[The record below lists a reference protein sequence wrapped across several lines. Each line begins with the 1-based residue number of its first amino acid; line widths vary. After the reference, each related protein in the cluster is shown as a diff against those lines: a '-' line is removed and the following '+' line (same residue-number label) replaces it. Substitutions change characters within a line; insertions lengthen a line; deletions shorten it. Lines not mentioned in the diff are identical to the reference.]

1 VLPATIANRL
11 TECDV
16 LIGQEVTEVRPNHRF
31 DEASLEKYLAE
42 KMPGFRGPLEVV
54 QFAGGQSNPTFML
67 RAGGA
72 RYVMR
77 KKPSGTLLQS
87 AHQVER
93 EYRILT
99 ALANTDLP
107 VPRTHL
113 LCADQSIIGTSFFVM
128 DYVEGRIFIDTL
140 LPGLSR
146 EQRAG
151 IYDSMNEMMTRLH
164 KVDYNAV
171 GLGDYGRPQAYI
183 QRQVA
188 RWTKQYEASII
199 DPIPEMDRLI
209 EWLPKHIP
217 ADDETTIA
225 HGDFRLGNLIVHP
238 TEPRIIGVLD
248 WELST
253 LGHPLADLAW
263 NCLAYHYPPGTD
275 EGGNF
280 ADFDLDQLGIPSEKD
295 YLAAYARRTGRDGI
309 PDFMFFVVFSLFRG
323 AAIAQ
328 GIAMRAKI
336 GTASAADAAERG
348 KRAGI
353 SAQIAWDLAQKI

>member
-1 VLPATIANRL
+1 MPA
-11 TECDV
+11 ESDV
-16 LIGQEVTEVRPNHRF
+16 PIGQETTEVRANHRF
-31 DEASLEKYLAE
+31 DEASLEKYLAN
-42 KMPGFRGPLEVV
+42 KLPGFRGPLEVV

-67 RAGGA
+67 RAGDA

-77 KKPSGTLLQS
+77 KKPAGELLQS

-93 EYRILT
+93 EYRIIT
-99 ALANTDLP
+99 ALKDTDLP

-113 LCADQSIIGTSFFVM
+113 MCNDSSVIGTPFFVM
-128 DYVEGRIFIDTL
+128 DYIEGRIFIDTL

-151 IYDSMNEMMTRLH
+151 IYDSMNEMMARLH
-164 KVDYNAV
+164 KVDYKAV
-171 GLGDYGRPQAYI
+171 GLADYGRPQAYI
-183 QRQVA
+183 QRQVS

-309 PDFMFFVVFSLFRG
+309 PDFMFFVVFSPFRG

-348 KRAGI
+348 KGAGI

>member
-1 VLPATIANRL
+1 MP
-11 TECDV
+11 
-16 LIGQEVTEVRPNHRF
+16 IGQEVTEVRANHRF
-31 DEASLEKYLAE
+31 DERQLEKYLAE
-42 KMPGFRGPLEVV
+42 KMPGFHGPLEVR

-67 RAGGA
+67 RTRDAS
-72 RYVMR
+72 YVMR
-77 KKPSGTLLQS
+77 KKPAGQLLQS

-93 EYRILT
+93 EYRIIT
-99 ALANTDLP
+99 ALANTDVP
-107 VPRTHL
+107 VPHTHL
-113 LCADQSIIGTSFFVM
+113 LCEDTSIIGTPFFVM
-128 DYVEGRIFIDTL
+128 DYVEGRIFVDPL

-146 EQRAG
+146 DERAG
-151 IYDSMNEMMTRLH
+151 IYDSMNDTMARLH

-217 ADDETTIA
+217 ADDETAIA

-280 ADFDLDQLGIPSEKD
+280 ADHDLKALDIPSEED
-295 YLAAYARRTGRDGI
+295 YLAAYCRRTGRAGV
-309 PDFMFFVVFSLFRG
+309 PDFMFFIVFSLFRG

-353 SAQIAWDLAQKI
+353 SAQIAWNLARKV